1 MPHPVIL
8 RGAEGEVAESII
20 QHNPRPSGEGG
31 PSKTVGEGQTKT
43 LFLTPHP
50 PWRAP
55 SPQGE
60 GVPSLIDTVDSA
72 TPGKPCVQN
81 DM

>member
-1 MPHPVIL
+1 M
-8 RGAEGEVAESII
+8 GD
-20 QHNPRPSGEGG
+20 
-31 PSKTVGEGQTKT
+31 GQTKI

-50 PWRAP
+50 PVRAP

-60 GVPSLIDTVDSA
+60 GDPSLNREVDSA

-81 DM
+81 DMLSGVRLEYETLPTTYIDR